1 MSFWSDCY
9 GYTMGMLREIW
20 MLISRANIFVVSVFF
35 ILFILLFCFL
45 DKKLFNKSS
54 VTYIVMSSLYA
65 TFLITITVLG
75 RLPECS
81 SSFNNLFLTYIKY
94 SNGDLG
100 AKYDIIYNILLF
112 IPVGLLANRYKRI
125 KYNLIF
131 LIILPFAI
139 EIIQLITSR
148 GVFELTDIINNFIGG
163 VIGLG
168 IARLIGKLIR
178 LIKVKRK
185 GGTVERAE

>member
-20 MLISRANIFVVSVFF
+20 MLVFRANIFVVFVSF

-45 DKKLFNKSS
+45 EKKLFNKSS
-54 VTYIVMSSLYA
+54 VIYIVMCSLYA

-81 SSFNNLFLTYIKY
+81 SSINNLFLTYIKY

-112 IPVGLLANRYKRI
+112 IPVGVLTNRYKRI
-125 KYNLIF
+125 KYNLMF
-131 LIILPFAI
+131 LIILPFTI
-139 EIIQLITSR
+139 EFIQLITSR

-163 VIGLG
+163 LIGLSV
-168 IARLIGKLIR
+168 ARLVGKLIR
-178 LIKVKRK
+178 FIKVKRK